1 MYHYFIQVHSKGL
14 KLGIYA
20 GVFVVYNNKTAGSGS
35 GGGGGGGGGADPAL
49 LFLFHENLTSPL
61 FFWLSQITFLVSKIC
76 IKLKDILLQKLINI
90 RGWLKV
96 EVQGCRA
103 ERHLK
108 KKTGRQN
115 LC

>member
-1 MYHYFIQVHSKGL
+1 M
-14 KLGIYA
+14 
-20 GVFVVYNNKTAGSGS
+20 YNNKTAGSGS